1 MTKFQVTINPCIIT
15 DFSLTI
21 DQTEISYTVNDPS
34 LTAFTYNFVQTNSCG
49 YPQKII
55 VDNPASFITHD
66 RNLGKFI
73 IETKLRSDAQIYT
86 ISLSSTISVFDDYT
100 LTTQTEHT
108 AQTELTVTV
117 IDPCLVS
124 QLPELVIPDLKIN
137 VHEGASSES
146 IAEMLDSVSESI
158 TTANGKPFCGKIML
172 ELLDP
177 ETHQAYLDFEDR
189 TLTALSNN
197 DAEIGIYEAQLDV
210 CMDEYPDISKQVD
223 FKVVISPCQVAEIS

>member
-100 LTTQTEHT
+100 LTTQTEHS

-124 QLPELVIPDLKIN
+124 QLPELVIPDLEIN
-137 VHEGASSES
+137 VHEGATSES